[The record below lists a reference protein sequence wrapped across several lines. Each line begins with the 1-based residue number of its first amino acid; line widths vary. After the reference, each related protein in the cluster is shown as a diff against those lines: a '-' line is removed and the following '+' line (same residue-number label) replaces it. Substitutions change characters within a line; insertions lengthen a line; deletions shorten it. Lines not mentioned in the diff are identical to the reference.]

1 MKYTQNTLTKLEKIL
16 TESGYII
23 RFERGSFQSGYCI
36 LEDKKVVVLN
46 RFLNPEGKINA
57 LMDIIP
63 VIGINYDLLT
73 LQSQK
78 TFDELKEHID
88 LQK

>member
-1 MKYTQNTLTKLEKIL
+1 MKYTQNTLTKLEKVL

-23 RFERGSFQSGYCI
+23 RYERGSFQSGYCI

-73 LQSQK
+73 LHSQK
-78 TFDELKEHID
+78 TFDELKTHID

>member
-1 MKYTQNTLTKLEKIL
+1 MKYNQHTITRLEKVL

-23 RFERGSFQSGYCI
+23 RYERGSFQSGYCV

-46 RFLNPEGKINA
+46 RFLNPEGKMNA
-57 LMDIIP
+57 LIDIIP
-63 VIGINYDLLT
+63 GIGINYDLLT

-78 TFDELKEHID
+78 TFDELIAHLDVK
-88 LQK
+88 K